1 MRVPMPLEITWTER
15 ALRLPEEVRAEIAS
29 RLERLH
35 LYFPEM
41 KPKMHVGLTRIY
53 DGLASQSDS
62 GKVKL
67 MLDVH
72 KSKKDGWKYP
82 THWTIA
88 HEFMHLAQFSAEGI
102 PSGERAC
109 DIHALSR
116 LPPELID
123 ESPSYLVISKRL
135 RRRWTPGM
143 ARLSHELAK
152 EALRLRKEG
161 LRNYASWWEDE
172 FERRAER
179 MNEAEAP
186 ARRRCWSS
194 R

>member
-1 MRVPMPLEITWTER
+1 MPLEITWTKR
-15 ALRLPEEVRAEIAS
+15 ALRLPEEVREEIAG
-29 RLERLH
+29 RLKRLH
-35 LYFPEM
+35 QYFPEM
-41 KPKMHVGLTRIY
+41 TPRMRVGLTRLY
-53 DGLASQSDS
+53 DGLAFQSDS

-67 MLDVH
+67 MLGVH
-72 KSKKDGWKYP
+72 KSRKDGWKYP

-88 HEFMHLAQFSAEGI
+88 HELMHLAQFNADGI

-123 ESPSYLVISKRL
+123 DSPSYLVISTRL
-135 RRRWTPGM
+135 RKHWGSEM

-152 EALRLRKEG
+152 EALRLRKGG

-172 FERRAER
+172 FERRAELLVKGD
-179 MNEAEAP
+179 AP
-186 ARRRCWSS
+186 DRARCGRS
-194 R
+194 